1 MRGRHR
7 RFLPEKVGRIGWRWS
22 GRQELR
28 VHDTALGSLR
38 KKLYRGH
45 EEVRLGEGKILRPE
59 RECGVAWSHRI
70 LEFLPAAMMNS
81 GE

>member
-1 MRGRHR
+1 L
-7 RFLPEKVGRIGWRWS
+7 FPEEGDEDGWR
-22 GRQELR
+22 RQCGEELR
-28 VHDTALGSLR
+28 VHDTALGFLR
-38 KKLYRGH
+38 KKVYLGH